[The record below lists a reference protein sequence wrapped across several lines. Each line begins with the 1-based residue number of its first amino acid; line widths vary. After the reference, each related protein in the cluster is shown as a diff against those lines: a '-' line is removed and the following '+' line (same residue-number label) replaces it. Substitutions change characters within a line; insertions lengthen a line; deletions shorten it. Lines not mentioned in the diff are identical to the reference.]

1 MMGIITIN
9 KRDEVEQLNKK
20 KNSVWYVSSP
30 TRVQE
35 QHLSFLFDI
44 SQSTICIIFISWINF
59 MDLRFGTINIWP
71 TREVIDKTM
80 SKFSKQNTPSQESS
94 STV

>member
-1 MMGIITIN
+1 
-9 KRDEVEQLNKK
+9 
-20 KNSVWYVSSP
+20 
-30 TRVQE
+30 
-35 QHLSFLFDI
+35 
-44 SQSTICIIFISWINF
+44 

-71 TREVIDKTM
+71 TRDVIDKTM